1 MRSVN
6 RWLREALGTTPG
18 RYRLW
23 SVALGLLA
31 AATGVA
37 CLVAVSAVSSSAR
50 QISENNGPVLV
61 ASQRLVASLSE
72 ADAAATA
79 SFFAGGEGDREQLR
93 IYDEAL
99 ARANVRLEEI
109 AALVGDDPDV
119 HEIVQE
125 VSVDV
130 TRYAGLMESARAY
143 NRAGIAGGDRYLVD
157 ALDLLAG
164 DINNDMTRLT
174 DTVDSRLAAERANLT
189 DDVILPVV
197 LAGITLVL
205 LILAQGHVVVRSH
218 RLLSPLLMLAT
229 VLVVAAAAWLLVAVN
244 DASDGIADASTDGYL
259 SIALTA
265 DIQTSASQSKSAEIV
280 ALITGDAARRDDATS
295 AAAKLSA
302 APITEAEVDE
312 TREGVSLDA
321 AGLLFDAAREADSA
335 RERAAMAET
344 MVWWQRY
351 SDIVTALRQADPA
364 SATAIAI
371 DQANPTFNGFNF
383 TVESVLGDN
392 EAQFIDGLDDATGS
406 LRWLGLGSLGLALV
420 AALLVV
426 AGFQARIN
434 EYE

>member
-1 MRSVN
+1 M
-6 RWLREALGTTPG
+6 A
-18 RYRLW
+18 
-23 SVALGLLA
+23 
-31 AATGVA
+31 
-37 CLVAVSAVSSSAR
+37 
-50 QISENNGPVLV
+50 
-61 ASQRLVASLSE
+61 
-72 ADAAATA
+72 
-79 SFFAGGEGDREQLR
+79 
-93 IYDEAL
+93 
-99 ARANVRLEEI
+99 
-109 AALVGDDPDV
+109 
-119 HEIVQE
+119 
-125 VSVDV
+125 VDV
-130 TRYAGLMESARAY
+130 TRYAGLVEAARAY

-244 DASDGIADASTDGYL
+244 DASDGIADASTEGYL